1 MASGKLDDRCVN
13 ETATTEINT
22 NCSQLLHIRDL
33 KFVELFLVD
42 SGAEVSIV
50 KSTATEKNAPS
61 PSLNLVSVNQCR
73 STPTSPPPPP
83 QSKRKSLCSQVI
95 SL

>member
-13 ETATTEINT
+13 KTATTTINS

-33 KFVELFLVD
+33 KSGELFLVD

-50 KSTATEKNAPS
+50 KPTATEKNAPS
-61 PSLNLVSVNQCR
+61 PGLNFVSVNSSPI
-73 STPTSPPPPP
+73 STCGNRIMT
-83 QSKRKSLCSQVI
+83 LTFDDNTTF
-95 SL
+95 